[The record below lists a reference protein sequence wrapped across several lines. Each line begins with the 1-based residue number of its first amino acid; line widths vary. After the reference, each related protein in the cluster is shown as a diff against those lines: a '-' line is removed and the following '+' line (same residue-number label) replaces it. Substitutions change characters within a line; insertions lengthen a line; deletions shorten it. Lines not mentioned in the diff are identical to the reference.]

1 MRVLSSVLLN
11 YLAVQAIISAKLQ
24 RKPNEKEV
32 QVLHQQ
38 PDARAL
44 LLQCHPSLC
53 APSNDAVQ
61 LQATATRSSPARFH
75 VPKSPL
81 AIL

>member
-1 MRVLSSVLLN
+1 MVEGLNQRQHLHRTIGVL
-11 YLAVQAIISAKLQ
+11 
-24 RKPNEKEV
+24 

-61 LQATATRSSPARFH
+61 LQANATRSSPARFH

-81 AIL
+81 ATL